1 MQFDNDDVIERCYEI
16 FRNGNQDNVVINR
29 IFIASP
35 WKYGINFIKNT
46 LFGRKKNHI
55 IIEYATI
62 TRTLSHSHSRSHSN
76 SLISFARKS
85 GC

>member
-46 LFGRKKNHI
+46 LFGREKK
-55 IIEYATI
+55 
-62 TRTLSHSHSRSHSN
+62 
-76 SLISFARKS
+76 
-85 GC
+85 